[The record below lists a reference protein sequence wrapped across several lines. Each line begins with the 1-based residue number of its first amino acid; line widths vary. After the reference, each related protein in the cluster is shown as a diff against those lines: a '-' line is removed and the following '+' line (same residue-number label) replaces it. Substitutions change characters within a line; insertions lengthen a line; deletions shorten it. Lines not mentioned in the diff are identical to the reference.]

1 MERITVINHD
11 SRGIATGKAYVVK
24 RENPETVHRF
34 VEDTGKKNEEERFSA
49 ALKKV
54 LALTREMAAADP
66 IFTAHME
73 IIQDETLWEL
83 TVSGIHN
90 ENKCAELSL
99 KDAGDQLCA
108 MFENIGD
115 PYLRERASDI
125 RDVVNRIMLA
135 LKGETVN
142 PFAGIRQKVIVVA
155 DELFPSDTIQMD
167 FSRVC
172 GLITRRGATT
182 SHVSIIARNRG
193 IPALTGLGDDIL
205 KLRDGNLLILDGEKG
220 EIIVNPDEIT
230 LDKYQEK
237 AKTTE
242 RQKSLYQ
249 NIKDLEAV
257 TSDGFP
263 IELMA
268 NVSGADDVAPA
279 LNKGASGIGLFRSEF
294 LFMQYSEDFPDE
306 EAQFAEYKK
315 AAEICGNHPL
325 IIRTLDIGGDKSLP
339 CFSPGKEDNPFLG
352 WRAIRISLSET
363 AMFKVQLRAILRASA
378 FGNIQIMFPM
388 IISMEEWREARLWVD
403 ACKNELQNEGLAFK
417 EDIELGVMVE
427 TPAAV
432 MIAEDL
438 AAEADFLSIGTND
451 LTQYTLAV
459 DRLNPRVSGLFDPL
473 HPAVVRSIG
482 MVVKAADLQGKPAG
496 ICGESAGNPDVVKL
510 LLGLGLKKLSMAPV
524 QIPEIKYLIRNTSMT
539 EARQVAQEI
548 VKKNTIR
555 EIRNL
560 LGIES
565 S

>member
-11 SRGIATGKAYVVK
+11 SRGIATGNAFVVK
-24 RENPETVHRF
+24 RENPETVRRF
-34 VEDTGKKNEEERFSA
+34 VENAGKKNEEERFSA
-49 ALKKV
+49 ALKKA

-90 ENKCAELSL
+90 ENKCAEWSL
-99 KDAGDQLCA
+99 KDTGDQLCA

-135 LKGETVN
+135 LIGETFN
-142 PFAGIRQKVIVVA
+142 PFAGIHQKVIVVA
-155 DELFPSDTIQMD
+155 DELYPSDTSLMD
-167 FSRVC
+167 FSKVL
-172 GLITRRGATT
+172 GLITRGGATT

-205 KLRDGNLLILDGEKG
+205 KLREGDLLILDGEKG

-230 LDKYQEK
+230 LEKYREK

-242 RQKSLYQ
+242 RRKELFH
-249 NIKDLEAV
+249 NIKDLEAI

-268 NVSGADDVAPA
+268 NVSGADDVALA
-279 LNKGASGIGLFRSEF
+279 LNQGASGIGLFRSEF

-325 IIRTLDIGGDKSLP
+325 IIRTLDIGGDKCLP
-339 CFSPGKEDNPFLG
+339 YFSTGKEENPFLG
-352 WRAIRISLSET
+352 WRAIRISLSEI
-363 AMFKVQLRAILRASA
+363 AMFKAQLRAILRASA
-378 FGNIQIMFPM
+378 SGNIRIMFPM
-388 IISMEEWREARLWVD
+388 IISMEEWREARFWVE
-403 ACKNELQNEGLAFK
+403 ACKNELLNERVAFNK
-417 EDIELGVMVE
+417 DIELGVMIE

-438 AAEADFLSIGTND
+438 AAEVDFLSIGTND

-459 DRLNPRVSGLFDPL
+459 DRLNPRVSSLFNPL
-473 HPAVVRSIG
+473 HPAMVRSIRA
-482 MVVKAADLQGKPAG
+482 VVKAADLYGIPAA
-496 ICGESAGNPDVVKL
+496 ICGEIAGNPDVFRL
-510 LLGLGLKKLSMAPV
+510 LLGLGVKKLSMASV
-524 QIPEIKYLIRNTSMT
+524 QIPEIKYLVRNSSMA
-539 EARQVAQEI
+539 EARQVAQAI
-548 VKKNTIR
+548 VKKNTSW

-560 LGIES
+560 LRIE
-565 S
+565 

>member
-1 MERITVINHD
+1 MERIIVTNHD
-11 SRGIATGKAYVVK
+11 SRGIATGKAFVVK
-24 RENPETVHRF
+24 RENPETVRRF
-34 VEDTGKKNEEERFSA
+34 VENAGKKNEEERFSA
-49 ALKKV
+49 ALKKT

-66 IFTAHME
+66 IFTAHVE

-83 TVSGIHN
+83 TVSGIHS
-90 ENKCAELSL
+90 ENKCAEWSL

-115 PYLRERASDI
+115 PYLRERVTDV

-135 LKGETVN
+135 LKGETFN
-142 PFAGIRQKVIVVA
+142 PFTGIHQKVIVVA
-155 DELFPSDTIQMD
+155 DELYPSDTSLMD
-167 FSRVC
+167 FSKVL

-205 KLRDGNLLILDGEKG
+205 KLRDGDLLILDGEKG

-230 LDKYQEK
+230 LEKYREK

-242 RQKSLYQ
+242 RRKELFH
-249 NIKDLEAV
+249 NIKDLEAI

-263 IELMA
+263 IDLMA
-268 NVSGADDVAPA
+268 NVSGADDVALA
-279 LNKGASGIGLFRSEF
+279 LNHGAAGIGLFRSEF

-306 EAQFAEYKK
+306 EAQFTEYKK

-339 CFSPGKEDNPFLG
+339 YFSPGKEENPFLG

-363 AMFKVQLRAILRASA
+363 AIFKAQLRAILRAAA
-378 FGNIQIMFPM
+378 FGNIQIMFPL
-388 IISMEEWREARLWVD
+388 IISMEEWREARSWVE
-403 ACKNELQNEGLAFK
+403 ACKNELRSERVVFNE
-417 EDIELGVMVE
+417 DVELGVMVE

-432 MIAEDL
+432 MIADDL
-438 AAEADFLSIGTND
+438 ASEVAFLSIGTND

-459 DRLNPRVSGLFDPL
+459 DRLNPRVSALFNPL
-473 HPAVVRSIG
+473 HPAMIRSIQA
-482 MVVKAADLQGKPAG
+482 VVKAADLHGIPAG
-496 ICGESAGNPDVVKL
+496 ICGELAGDPDVVKL

-524 QIPEIKYLIRNTSMT
+524 QIPEIKYLIRNTSMS
-539 EARQVAQEI
+539 EARKLTAEI
-548 VKKNTIR
+548 VGKNTIG
-555 EIRNL
+555 EIRSL
-560 LGIES
+560 LANR
-565 S
+565 